1 MHRVSS
7 LPRSSE
13 YPAEAISVCDIKA
26 DKFYHK
32 YGTHKV
38 FCGMMISTIQEPEV
52 RFSTQV
58 LAGKLIRKCQK
69 GECLVGVLFSMER
82 CTQGIEMWWAQYLMN
97 EFIQDCME
105 VQEFH
110 YSWVLLLLEMILWK
124 APEGREYDT
133 EVKN

>member
-1 MHRVSS
+1 MSYIKCLLSRLHGEYLKLDHAYPVDLETMHRVSS

-82 CTQGIEMWWAQYLMN
+82 CTQGIEM
-97 EFIQDCME
+97 
-105 VQEFH
+105 
-110 YSWVLLLLEMILWK
+110 
-124 APEGREYDT
+124 
-133 EVKN
+133 